1 MKNRRIAIF
10 LIVLFGVLSL
20 TGCGIEKE
28 VTKEEKTVNESQAE
42 NLEKEPQRE
51 LIEEVTEE
59 PGEFMEE
66 EPEGIEDAE
75 EDEVYGSILQ
85 EIIENGI
92 FPATAGAVCD
102 GMPYDNTYSVM
113 DVDGDGREELLV
125 NYTNTFSY
133 GSMVLYIYDY
143 DRNTKEVYIEYA
155 GFPDMTIYENGYLK
169 EEASHNH
176 GRSNL
181 DDFWPYYLYQYN
193 EETDIYERTACMDAW
208 EQREEDAEFPS
219 KKDTDGDGIVYYDF
233 ADDYYEPQNIMDN
246 AEYEKW
252 CENYNTAKKIE
263 ILWYP
268 IISEEKYNE
277 MHTDA
282 AAG

>member
-20 TGCGIEKE
+20 AGCGIE
-28 VTKEEKTVNESQAE
+28 
-42 NLEKEPQRE
+42 
-51 LIEEVTEE
+51 
-59 PGEFMEE
+59 
-66 EPEGIEDAE
+66 EPEED
-75 EDEVYGSILQ
+75 
-85 EIIENGI
+85 
-92 FPATAGAVCD
+92 
-102 GMPYDNTYSVM
+102 
-113 DVDGDGREELLV
+113 
-125 NYTNTFSY
+125 
-133 GSMVLYIYDY
+133 
-143 DRNTKEVYIEYA
+143 EVYIEYA
-155 GFPDMTIYENGYLK
+155 GFPEITIYENGYLK

-208 EQREEDAEFPS
+208 EQRVED
-219 KKDTDGDGIVYYDF
+219 
-233 ADDYYEPQNIMDN
+233 

-277 MHTDA
+277 MHSDT

>member
-28 VTKEEKTVNESQAE
+28 VTEES
-42 NLEKEPQRE
+42 
-51 LIEEVTEE
+51 
-59 PGEFMEE
+59 
-66 EPEGIEDAE
+66 EGIEDAE
-75 EDEVYGSILQ
+75 EDEVYGNILQ

-92 FPATAGAVCD
+92 FPATAGAVCE

-113 DVDGDGREELLV
+113 DVDGDGRKELLI
-125 NYTNTFSY
+125 NYSNTFSY
-133 GSMVLYIYDY
+133 GGMVLYIYDY

-169 EEASHNH
+169 EEASRNH

-208 EQREEDAEFPS
+208 EQREAETEFPIG
-219 KKDTDGDGIVYYDF
+219 KDTDGDGIVYYDF

-252 CENYNTAKKIE
+252 CENYNTAKEIE

-282 AAG
+282 AVG